1 MYKQINSGQV
11 EAAEQL
17 LNKILESNPKELGAL
32 VARGTA
38 RALRRDLKG
47 AERDFTQ
54 AIKLEPK

>member
-1 MYKQINSGQV
+1 V

-17 LNKILESNPKELGAL
+17 LNKILESNPRELGAL

-47 AERDFTQ
+47 ADRDFTE